1 MSEINQN
8 LNLNNQYSLLVKSV
22 HWLMA
27 FGFVLMWS
35 SGYLMHGFFA
45 EDSAG
50 EEFIFAMHISTGV
63 LLAMLLIVRIAARML
78 IKPPALPEG
87 FTALEKRMAH
97 AGHLALYILPALII
111 TLGWAETDF
120 GGHGV
125 TLFGIPM
132 PKLFPTMD
140 TWMGIKLEDFT
151 SENHEILAWSLL
163 AVVVLHVAAA
173 LKHRAAGHDV
183 LYRMGIGKN

>member
-1 MSEINQN
+1 MSEIRQN
-8 LNLNNQYSLLVKSV
+8 LQEHDQYSVLVKV
-22 HWLMA
+22 IHWLMA
-27 FGFVLMWS
+27 FGFLLMWS

-50 EEFIFAMHISTGV
+50 EEFIFGMHISTGV
-63 LLAMLLIVRIAARML
+63 LLAMLLIIRIAARLL

-87 FTALEKRMAH
+87 FTLLEKRAAH
-97 AGHLALYILPALII
+97 AGHLALYVLPAVII

-140 TWMGIKLEDFT
+140 TWMGVKLEDFT
-151 SENHEILAWSLL
+151 SEYHELLAWTLL
-163 AVVVLHVAAA
+163 AVVVLHVAAVI
-173 LKHRAAGHDV
+173 KHRKAGHDV
-183 LYRMGIGKN
+183 MHRMGLGK